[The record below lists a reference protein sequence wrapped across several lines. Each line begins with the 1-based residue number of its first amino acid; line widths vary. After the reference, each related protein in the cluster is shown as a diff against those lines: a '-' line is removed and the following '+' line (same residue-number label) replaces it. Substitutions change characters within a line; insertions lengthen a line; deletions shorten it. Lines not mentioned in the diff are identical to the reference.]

1 MERGRKGVGLR
12 FTDLL
17 FDLSLTSKRPQTDMW
32 LPSGLAYHAIIP
44 ADLFLNVSWIVPL
57 WSWFVS
63 HTGRENQVL
72 ELNFSGYT
80 NQSSNYP
87 NFALPLTCN
96 LFKLI

>member
-1 MERGRKGVGLR
+1 M
-12 FTDLL
+12 
-17 FDLSLTSKRPQTDMW
+17 
-32 LPSGLAYHAIIP
+32 
-44 ADLFLNVSWIVPL
+44 ADLALFCVPSL
-57 WSWFVS
+57 SWFVS

-87 NFALPLTCN
+87 YFALPLTCY

>member
-1 MERGRKGVGLR
+1 M
-12 FTDLL
+12 
-17 FDLSLTSKRPQTDMW
+17 
-32 LPSGLAYHAIIP
+32 
-44 ADLFLNVSWIVPL
+44 ADLALFCVPSS
-57 WSWFVS
+57 SWFVS